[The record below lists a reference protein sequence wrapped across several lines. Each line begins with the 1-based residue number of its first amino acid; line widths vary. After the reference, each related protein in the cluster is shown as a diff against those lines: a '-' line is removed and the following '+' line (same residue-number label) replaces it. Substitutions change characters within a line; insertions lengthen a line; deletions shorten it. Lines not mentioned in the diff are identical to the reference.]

1 MSTPRIKAQR
11 TENPSSPDKPLRAW
25 YVVFA
30 LTAIYM
36 LSYMDRQ
43 ILSLLVT
50 PMKRDLGISDTRV
63 GLLGGLA
70 FGLFYTLVGLPL
82 GRIADTRNRRNLIAV
97 GVVLWSIFTSACSLA
112 RSFWTLFLARMGVG
126 IGEASLS
133 PAAYSLIADY
143 FPREQ
148 LGVAISVYYMGV
160 YFGTSLSLLVTG
172 LIVDAVAHTP
182 FITVPL
188 LGAMESWRITF
199 LIVGLPGVLFALL
212 AYTFREPPRRDLLRT
227 REGQARTEMSFGM
240 ALLEMKRR
248 WKPLIGISIG
258 SIFQAIPTYALIFWT
273 PTYLQR
279 VHGWTP
285 GQSGR
290 GLAIMLLTFGCLGM
304 YTGGRLSDF
313 WQRGGIREGA
323 LRVGVVCAFGTG
335 LLLPLAFLLKQA
347 EWTQFLMGPGIFFL
361 SLPMGTS
368 AAALQPIFPNQ
379 VRGQV
384 SALYLFFL
392 NLGGLGLGPLMP
404 GFLNDHLFHDGQM
417 IGSSL
422 AITIGVSAV
431 LMLIAFRAT
440 YRNYRAEYDSML
452 ANG

>member
-1 MSTPRIKAQR
+1 M
-11 TENPSSPDKPLRAW
+11 
-25 YVVFA
+25 VFA

-43 ILSLLVT
+43 ILSLLVA

-97 GVVLWSIFTSACSLA
+97 GVVLWSFFTSACSMA
-112 RSFWTLFLARMGVG
+112 RSFWSLFLARMGVG

-133 PAAYSLIADY
+133 PAAYSLIADS

-148 LGVAISVYYMGV
+148 LGLAIRVYYMGI
-160 YFGTSLSLLVTG
+160 YLGTSLSLLVTG
-172 LIVDAVAHTP
+172 IIVDSVAHTP

-188 LGAMESWRITF
+188 LGAMQSWRITF

-212 AYTFREPPRRDLLRT
+212 PYTFREPPRRDLLRN
-227 REGQARTEMSFGM
+227 REGQAAEVSFGV
-240 ALLEMKRR
+240 ALREMKLR

-258 SIFQAIPTYALIFWT
+258 AIFQAVSTYALIFWT
-273 PTYLQR
+273 PTFLQR
-279 VHGWTP
+279 VYGWSP
-285 GQSGR
+285 GAPGR
-290 GLAIMLLTFGCLGM
+290 VLAELLLTFGCLGM
-304 YTGGRLSDF
+304 YVGGRFSDYL
-313 WQRGGIREGA
+313 QKDGVHEGA
-323 LRVGVVCAFGTG
+323 LRVGVVCAIGTA
-335 LLLPLAFLLKQA
+335 LLLPLAFVMKQV
-347 EWTQFLMGPGIFFL
+347 EWTQFLLGPGIFFL
-361 SLPMGTS
+361 SLAMGTS
-368 AAALQPIFPNQ
+368 PAALQPIFPNQ

-417 IGSSL
+417 IGTSL
-422 AITIGVSAV
+422 AITIGMAAV
-431 LMLIAFRAT
+431 LMLLAFRVT
-440 YRNYRAEYDSML
+440 YRSYRIQYESML